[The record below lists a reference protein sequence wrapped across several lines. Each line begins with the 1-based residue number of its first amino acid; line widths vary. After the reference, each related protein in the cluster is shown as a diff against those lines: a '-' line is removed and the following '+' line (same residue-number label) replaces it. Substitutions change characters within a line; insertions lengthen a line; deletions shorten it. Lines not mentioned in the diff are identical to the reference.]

1 MPPTNRRIVHRRTEG
16 TTVMIR
22 TVYVTDATYTHHDY
36 ERAALSDYDV
46 RFEVRQCKT
55 AADVIAQC
63 ADAEALLNQYA
74 PLTREVFAALTQLKM
89 VVRYGVGYDS
99 VDVAAA
105 TDHGVMVVNVPD
117 YGVQEVADHTLAML
131 LGIVRK
137 IPQTVASVNS
147 GIWNDNLFHPI
158 MGLADKTVGLLGFG
172 NIAREV
178 NKRVQAFNM
187 RVLAYDPYVA
197 TDVFG
202 QHHATQA
209 SWQDVLSQSDIV
221 CIHLPLNADTRH
233 FINAERLA
241 MMKHTAYLV
250 NTARG
255 GIVDAHALADALTA
269 NRLAGAALDVLEH
282 EPMPAVHPLRG
293 IDSCIIT
300 CHIAWYS
307 EASLVRLQHYAGLE
321 IARVCAGGQ
330 PKHVVNAGHLGAK

>member
-1 MPPTNRRIVHRRTEG
+1 
-16 TTVMIR
+16 MIR
-22 TVYVTDATYTHHDY
+22 TIYVTDATYAHHDH
-36 ERAALSDYDV
+36 ERAALAGYDCT
-46 RFEVRQCKT
+46 FTVRQCKT

-74 PLTREVFAALTQLKM
+74 PLTREVFAALPNLKM

-105 TDHGVMVVNVPD
+105 TEHGVMVVNVPD

-137 IPQTVASVNS
+137 IPQTVASVNA
-147 GIWNDNLFHPI
+147 GVWNDNLFHPI

-178 NKRVQAFNM
+178 NKRVQACNM
-187 RVLAYDPYVA
+187 RVLAYDPFLSPE
-197 TDVFG
+197 VFA
-202 QHHATQA
+202 QHHATQTG
-209 SWQDVLSQSDIV
+209 WQEVLSQSDIV
-221 CIHLPLNADTRH
+221 CIHLPLNADTKH

-241 MMKHTAYLV
+241 LMKPTSYIV

-255 GIVDAHALADALTA
+255 GIVDAQALADALTSH
-269 NRLAGAALDVLEH
+269 RIAGAALDVLEH
-282 EPMPAVHPLRG
+282 EPMPALHPLRG
-293 IDSCIIT
+293 VDNCIIT

-307 EASLVRLQHYAGLE
+307 EDSLVRLQHYAGLE

-330 PKHVVNAGHLGAK
+330 PKHVVNAKQLRAQ

>member
-1 MPPTNRRIVHRRTEG
+1 
-16 TTVMIR
+16 MIR
-22 TVYVTDATYTHHDY
+22 TVYVTDATYSHHDH
-36 ERAALSDYDV
+36 ERAALAPYDCS
-46 RFEVRQCKT
+46 FTVRQCKT

-74 PLTREVFAALTQLKM
+74 PLTREVFAALPNLKM

-105 TDHGVMVVNVPD
+105 TEYGVMVVNVPD

-137 IPQTVASVNS
+137 IPQTVASVQA
-147 GIWNDNLFHPI
+147 GVWNDNLFHPI

-187 RVLAYDPYVA
+187 RVLAYDPFLP
-197 TDVFG
+197 TDVFA
-202 QHHATQA
+202 QHHAVAA

-221 CIHLPLNADTRH
+221 CIHLPLNADTKH

-241 MMKHTAYLV
+241 LMKPTSYLV

-255 GIVDAHALADALTA
+255 GIVDAQALADAL
-269 NRLAGAALDVLEH
+269 RDGRIAGAALDVLEH

-293 IDSCIIT
+293 VDTCIIT

-307 EASLVRLQHYAGLE
+307 EDSLVRLQHYAGLE

-330 PKHVVNAGHLGAK
+330 PKHVVNGAQLRARNSGR

>member
-1 MPPTNRRIVHRRTEG
+1 
-16 TTVMIR
+16 MIR
-22 TVYVTDATYTHHDY
+22 TVYVTDATYAHHDH
-36 ERAALSDYDV
+36 ERAALAAYDCSFV
-46 RFEVRQCKT
+46 VRQCKT

-74 PLTREVFAALTQLKM
+74 PLTRDVFAALPNLKM

-105 TDHGVMVVNVPD
+105 TEYGVMVVNVPD

-137 IPQTVASVNS
+137 IPQTVASVNA

-187 RVLAYDPYVA
+187 RVLAYDPFLKA
-197 TDVFG
+197 DVFA
-202 QHHATQA
+202 QHNATQA

-221 CIHLPLNADTRH
+221 CIHLPLNAETKH

-241 MMKHTAYLV
+241 LMKPTSYLV

-255 GIVDAHALADALTA
+255 GIVDAQALADALTTG
-269 NRLAGAALDVLEH
+269 RIAGAALDVLEH

-293 IDSCIIT
+293 VENCIIT

-307 EASLVRLQHYAGLE
+307 EDSLVRLQHYAGLE

-330 PKHVVNAGHLGAK
+330 PKHVVNAAQLRVK

>member
-1 MPPTNRRIVHRRTEG
+1 
-16 TTVMIR
+16 MIR
-22 TVYVTDATYTHHDY
+22 TVYVTDATYAHHDH
-36 ERAALSDYDV
+36 ERAALAAYDCS
-46 RFEVRQCKT
+46 FIVRQCKT

-74 PLTREVFAALTQLKM
+74 PLTRDVFAALPNLKM

-105 TDHGVMVVNVPD
+105 TEHGVMVVNVPD

-147 GIWNDNLFHPI
+147 GVWNDNLFHPI

-187 RVLAYDPYVA
+187 RVLAYDPFLKA
-197 TDVFG
+197 DVFA
-202 QHHATQA
+202 QHNATQA

-221 CIHLPLNADTRH
+221 CIHLPLNADTKH

-241 MMKHTAYLV
+241 LMKPTSYLV

-255 GIVDAHALADALTA
+255 GIVDAHALAAALTTG
-269 NRLAGAALDVLEH
+269 RIAGAALDVLEH

-293 IDSCIIT
+293 VENCIIT

-307 EASLVRLQHYAGLE
+307 EDSLVRLQHYAGLE

-330 PKHVVNAGHLGAK
+330 PKHVVNAAQLRAN

>member
-1 MPPTNRRIVHRRTEG
+1 
-16 TTVMIR
+16 MIR
-22 TVYVTDATYTHHDY
+22 TVYVTDATYAHHDH
-36 ERAALSDYDV
+36 ERAALAAYDCT
-46 RFEVRQCKT
+46 FTVRQCKT

-74 PLTREVFAALTQLKM
+74 PLTREVFAALPNLKM

-105 TDHGVMVVNVPD
+105 TEHGVMVVNVPD

-147 GIWNDNLFHPI
+147 GVWNDNIFHPI

-178 NKRVQAFNM
+178 NKRVQACNM
-187 RVLAYDPYVA
+187 RVLAYDPFLSPE
-197 TDVFG
+197 VFA
-202 QHHATQA
+202 QHNATQTG
-209 SWQDVLSQSDIV
+209 WQEVLSQSDIV
-221 CIHLPLNADTRH
+221 CIHLPLNADTKH

-241 MMKHTAYLV
+241 LMKPTSYIV

-255 GIVDAHALADALTA
+255 GIVDAQALADALTSH
-269 NRLAGAALDVLEH
+269 RIAGAALDVLEH
-282 EPMPAVHPLRG
+282 EPMPALHPLRG
-293 IDSCIIT
+293 VDNCIIT

-307 EASLVRLQHYAGLE
+307 EDSLVRLQHYAGLE

-330 PKHVVNAGHLGAK
+330 PKHVVNARQLRAP